1 MHKEGLAIIEHDSAF
16 FNPSARFSRDLS
28 VAIARRSNSRY
39 VLDPTAATG
48 IRGIRYELEAD
59 AERIV
64 MLEINSSAYKEL
76 VANMQRNGVKKGIAM
91 NKSIQEF
98 ANTTREKF
106 DIIDLDPF
114 GSPAFY
120 IYDLLKV
127 SKNGTLIMATATDT
141 AVLCGAHPS
150 ACIRIYDS
158 MPIHTNICH
167 EVGVRILMG
176 FIARNSVE
184 FNYGIAPKLVF
195 SYKHYMRVIL
205 ELRHGVKMVKE
216 TLSNTGYLY
225 QCRSCDYIG
234 SSRGH
239 VPDMSLCP
247 VCGNKLSIG
256 GKLWIGRLYDKEL
269 IKGIGEEL
277 DHIEG
282 SNEAIKLLDNIYNEV
297 DTPGYFSIPLLT
309 KHMHIGAVSPFK
321 VIDCLKEKGFIASPT
336 HFEKSSIKTDAG
348 IEEIKDCISKLKR

>member
-1 MHKEGLAIIEHDSAF
+1 MKVHKEGLAIIEHDSAF

-158 MPIHTNICH
+158 MPIYTNA
-167 EVGVRILMG
+167 G
-176 FIARNSVE
+176 A
-184 FNYGIAPKLVF
+184 
-195 SYKHYMRVIL
+195 
-205 ELRHGVKMVKE
+205 
-216 TLSNTGYLY
+216 
-225 QCRSCDYIG
+225 
-234 SSRGH
+234 
-239 VPDMSLCP
+239 
-247 VCGNKLSIG
+247 
-256 GKLWIGRLYDKEL
+256 
-269 IKGIGEEL
+269 
-277 DHIEG
+277 
-282 SNEAIKLLDNIYNEV
+282 AII
-297 DTPGYFSIPLLT
+297 
-309 KHMHIGAVSPFK
+309 
-321 VIDCLKEKGFIASPT
+321 
-336 HFEKSSIKTDAG
+336 
-348 IEEIKDCISKLKR
+348 